1 MQNLDLLLFPLL
13 AVMSLLIILC
23 FILCMVCFSKCS
35 KLKKLSKSGELDERM
50 NELEDIISSLSKSSP
65 AAAASPEIAKFSD
78 KSSIKRIGIEKF
90 DAFDGIT
97 GAYSFSVALLNDRLD
112 GIILTS
118 LYGHETCNTYLREI
132 SGGKSETTLLKEEQI
147 ALDKAKKRE
156 V

>member
-1 MQNLDLLLFPLL
+1 MYAKFRFTAFSASCRYVASYYIMLYFVYGLLFK
-13 AVMSLLIILC
+13 MQ
-23 FILCMVCFSKCS
+23 
-35 KLKKLSKSGELDERM
+35 LKKLSKSGELDERM

-65 AAAASPEIAKFSD
+65 AAAASPEIAKFGD

-132 SGGKSETTLLKEEQI
+132 LGGKSEITLLKEEQS
-147 ALDKAKKRE
+147 ALDKAKKSE